1 MQYSNSEYR
10 WKKPTGDSKE
20 LQGEPVS
27 YICHHYRTNEY
38 NMGELI
44 KIHILFGTAIDHT
57 GTQNN

>member
-10 WKKPTGDSKE
+10 WKKPTGDSKK

-27 YICHHYRTNEY
+27 IIICHHYRTNED
-38 NMGELI
+38 NRGELI

-57 GTQNN
+57 QNN